1 MGAFFRAVLIG
12 TLAGAAAPLL
22 LTIPLA
28 VISLGD
34 GGFNG
39 TIGSSL
45 MIGIAPVVV
54 AFPIVLSCSLVIG
67 LPAVAIF
74 RRLGIETVGSY
85 VFLGCFTGGI
95 VPPALLWLMAA
106 PDGYW
111 MALLG
116 TFSGGVTAA
125 SWARGIGLTSPE

>member
-1 MGAFFRAVLIG
+1 MRAFIRAVLIG

-22 LTIPLA
+22 LTLPLA

-34 GGFNG
+34 GGFDG
-39 TIGSSL
+39 TIRSSL
-45 MIGIAPVVV
+45 MIGIAPLLV
-54 AFPIVLSCSLVIG
+54 AFPVVLGCSLLLG

-74 RRLGIETVGSY
+74 RRLGIETVASY
-85 VFLGCFTGGI
+85 VCLGCVAGGV
-95 VPPALLWLMAA
+95 VPTMLLWLIAA

-111 MALLG
+111 MAFLG

-125 SWARGIGLTSPE
+125 SWARGIGLTAPE